1 MAATPVPASQ
11 FQQLRILAGFTQAG
25 LSDLWGVHRV
35 TIARWES
42 GALPVPAW
50 ATRLSECAP
59 EATTSPVLARLA
71 NDDDLPPF

>member
-50 ATRLSECAP
+50 ATRLIVFEVGGRAP
-59 EATTSPVLARLA
+59 KEDV
-71 NDDDLPPF
+71 